1 MNRSSFNV
9 KFSFILFSFLI
20 LFSLTNSS
28 SKASPENPPGYRLL
42 VYYGTP
48 EGVNNLWN
56 PEKAAKVF
64 SQYDYIVF
72 GDELEFP
79 DNVHNASTMEVVQ
92 NVLRLKPTTK
102 IFGYVD
108 LGVTTVNLS
117 MTEIKKRID
126 QWKDAGVNGIF
137 LDDAGYD
144 YRVSRARLNEA
155 VNYTHKAGMPVF
167 INAWRPSEVMSR
179 TVHKVYNPKGEKTSI
194 GSKDYYLLEDFL
206 QPTDITNAKAPSAF
220 TKSFR
225 SKMDEV
231 LYYRTAI
238 GVKLLSVS
246 TIDYEAFST
255 NAVRKFFRM
264 NEATAAVFSL
274 DGYGIAP
281 VDYSAAKNSEDV
293 VREFPY
299 IKNYMDYYEQKL
311 NYKAKADNKDFSSR
325 SFRIHSETGLHFY
338 QYPKDVQ
345 Y

>member
-1 MNRSSFNV
+1 M
-9 KFSFILFSFLI
+9 FI
-20 LFSLTNSS
+20 
-28 SKASPENPPGYRLL
+28 R
-42 VYYGTP
+42 
-48 EGVNNLWN
+48 
-56 PEKAAKVF
+56 
-64 SQYDYIVF
+64 YDYIVF
-72 GDELEFP
+72 GDELELP
-79 DNVHNASTMEVVQ
+79 DNVHYDSTAEVIQ
-92 NVLRLKPTTK
+92 NVLRLKPETK

-144 YRVSRARLNEA
+144 YKVSRARMNAA
-155 VNYTHKAGMPVF
+155 VNYTHEAGMPAFV
-167 INAWRPSEVMSR
+167 NAWHPSEVMSR
-179 TVHKVYNPKGEKTSI
+179 SVHKVYNPKGEKTSI
-194 GSKDYYLLEDFL
+194 GSRDYYLLEDFL

-220 TKSFR
+220 TSSFR
-225 SKMDEV
+225 SKIDEA
-231 LYYRTAI
+231 LYYRKAV

-246 TIDYEAFST
+246 TIDYETFSAH
-255 NAVRKFFRM
+255 AVRKFFRM

-281 VDYSAAKNSEDV
+281 VDYSASERSEDV

-299 IKNYMDYYEQKL
+299 IHNYMDYYEQKL
-311 NYKAKADNKDFSSR
+311 NYAAKFNNKDFSSR

-338 QYPKDVQ
+338 QYPKDAQ